1 MFFTKNG
8 DFIVKT
14 LQIRLY
20 IIFNLFFLNRE
31 KFIKNI
37 LSSIPMEYKNIA
49 NLSDIEFTIFA
60 YFAYK
65 YTHASPKEKKVYEKN
80 GIMISYKELNRLYIS
95 TPHLATVLK
104 GLQNN
109 KLIGKATLNEDK
121 RKTNYI
127 LSYNEFKKFNDINVK
142 TLDFLNFDKSDD
154 PAINNL
160 LEGTVALLKDSEI
173 VNDTQEKN
181 LEDFLSNA
189 DNYFK
194 FYYII
199 LALWASRY
207 LINNFQT
214 KLMGPSEFMVYVII
228 IKFYI
233 KNDKK
238 PITTKKVRDATG
250 LAPSII
256 SQSFK
261 KFIDEDI
268 ITRKEIN
275 KFKVHFYVNASK
287 LEKKLNN
294 DTALINEIT
303 KHIKDNGKKDFE
315 RFVDKLDA
323 AVTGKLSDIEI
334 NKVCSNKGCKMDI
347 PLISGLIYCPYCGEK
362 VI

>member
-1 MFFTKNG
+1 
-8 DFIVKT
+8 VKT

-20 IIFNLFFLNRE
+20 VIFNLFFLNRE

-37 LSSIPMEYKNIA
+37 ISTIPTEYKNIA

-60 YFAYK
+60 YFSYK
-65 YTHASPKEKKVYEKN
+65 YTHASQEEKKIYEKS

-104 GLQNN
+104 GLQSQ
-109 KLIGKATLNEDK
+109 KLISKATLNEDK

-127 LSYNEFKKFNDINVK
+127 LSYNEFKKFNDINVS
-142 TLDFLNFDKSDD
+142 TLDFLNFNISDTT
-154 PAINNL
+154 AIDNL
-160 LEGTVALLKDSEI
+160 LHGTIALLKSNDI
-173 VNDTQEKN
+173 VNDIQEKN
-181 LEDFLSNA
+181 LEGFLNNA

-207 LINNFQT
+207 LINNFKT
-214 KLMGPSEFMVYVII
+214 KLMGPSEFMVYAMI

-233 KNDKK
+233 KSDKK
-238 PITTKKVRDATG
+238 PITTKKIREATG

-261 KFIDEDI
+261 KFIDEGV

-275 KFKVHFYVNASK
+275 KFKVHFYVNKRK
-287 LEKKLNN
+287 LEKKLTI
-294 DTALINEIT
+294 DTVLISEIT
-303 KHIKDNGKKDFE
+303 KYIKNDDKKGFE
-315 RFVDKLDA
+315 QFVNKLNT
-323 AVTGKLSDIEI
+323 AVVNKLSDIDV
-334 NKVCSNKGCKMDI
+334 NKICSNKECNMDI
-347 PLISGLIYCPYCGEK
+347 PLISGLRYCPYCGAK